1 MIYRNFSKLSAE
13 PIDEFDNYQK
23 IIEFLSEGEKMGSY
37 KEKENSITKFLNK
50 MKNSL
55 KVIFRNYSCS
65 WLQFKK
71 IENLYLQQIFA
82 IWRRLVQDKPLFTE
96 LKDFIFLENDIILDQ
111 PYNYEIFKREFFKLY
126 FEKADKKKESQSQ
139 KNILVNIYTLS

>member
-1 MIYRNFSKLSAE
+1 
-13 PIDEFDNYQK
+13 
-23 IIEFLSEGEKMGSY
+23 
-37 KEKENSITKFLNK
+37 

-71 IENLYLQQIFA
+71 IENLYLQQIFS

-126 FEKADKKKESQSQ
+126 FEKAEKKKESQSQ
-139 KNILVNIYTLS
+139 KNIIV